1 MLLDTRSIVAGAVAT
16 ESAVAGGGADYVFA
30 LKCETKTRDKTRQAN
45 SRTLEPAAQGKI
57 QPNASTTTSSFFKG
71 YDLDGNSYWEFY
83 LERQQTRPRRI
94 VEPLNPERLIFNY
107 FDKVPIQWAQWLRY
121 ARHEAPTPIEL
132 IKDQERVKKLQAL
145 ASIKDQEQAW
155 NKALI
160 DDKIEKNMYK
170 EMDRLHA
177 EQAVDALN
185 RSGPPEQQQQNQQ
198 QQQQQQQQQHQ
209 EDPWKK
215 AQMEEEKNQ
224 REAVFTPRR

>member
-1 MLLDTRSIVAGAVAT
+1 M
-16 ESAVAGGGADYVFA
+16 
-30 LKCETKTRDKTRQAN
+30 
-45 SRTLEPAAQGKI
+45 
-57 QPNASTTTSSFFKG
+57 
-71 YDLDGNSYWEFY
+71 
-83 LERQQTRPRRI
+83 ERQQTRPRRI
-94 VEPLNPERLIFNY
+94 VEPINPESLIFNY

-121 ARHEAPTPIEL
+121 ARHEAPTPMEL
-132 IKDQERVKKLQAL
+132 IKEQERVQKLQAL

-170 EMDRLHA
+170 EMDKLHA

-185 RSGPPEQQQQNQQ
+185 RSGLSPEQQQKQQ
-198 QQQQQQQQQHQ
+198 QE